1 MSALPGS
8 GLVAAAAELA
18 LNAAIEGSGTAR
30 ADLRRLEGKV
40 VKLEVK
46 GLPLTLHFLPA
57 VGRLTV
63 AADYHGEADIGLTLP
78 ASALLE
84 LAFKRDQEAPPRGL
98 QINGDA
104 ETAQLFS
111 RLLRQADLDWE
122 ELLSRQVGDVAARQI
137 GNAVRDVHRWGR
149 DAAGRLGRD
158 LADYLHYE
166 SRALPPRHEVES
178 FLDGVDRLRDDV
190 ERLGARLAR
199 VTTRAGHA

>member
-1 MSALPGS
+1 VSALPGS
-8 GLVAAAAELA
+8 GLVAAAVELA
-18 LNAAIEGSGTAR
+18 LNAAIEGSGAAR
-30 ADLRRLEGKV
+30 ADLKRLEGKV
-40 VKLEVK
+40 VRLEVK

-57 VGRLTV
+57 DGRLTV
-63 AADYHGEADIGLTLP
+63 AADYHGDADIDLSLP

-84 LAFKRDQEAPPRGL
+84 LAFRRDQEAPPKGL

-111 RLLRQADLDWE
+111 RLLKQADLDWE
-122 ELLSRQVGDVAARQI
+122 ELLSRQVGDVAARGI
-137 GNAVRDVHRWGR
+137 GNAVRDVRRWGR

-166 SRALPPRHEVES
+166 SRALPPRHEVEG

-190 ERLGARLAR
+190 ERLGARVAR
-199 VTTRAGHA
+199 IATRAGRA